1 VLIVLEKKLFK
12 YIFLIV
18 QFCEQFNNIYL
29 YSMKYLILFVLIIVV
44 FLIYKRLSSKKVIE
58 KEAEI
63 EEPNVSFIEVKKS
76 IQKKKMPI
84 EKTISYDFL
93 ILSMTKKDSNLE
105 LLISIQNYTDKTVRI
120 NLQKAIYFSNNLQ
133 QTFTADV
140 TFYGELSM
148 GTNDILLK
156 NTILPDSHVIR
167 NIYFLDHDFS
177 IFEETDY
184 VEIKLEVGQET
195 YEFRQYLYEST
206 LDSIKFIQKS

>member
-1 VLIVLEKKLFK
+1 
-12 YIFLIV
+12 
-18 QFCEQFNNIYL
+18 
-29 YSMKYLILFVLIIVV
+29 M
-44 FLIYKRLSSKKVIE
+44 SSKKVIE

>member
-1 VLIVLEKKLFK
+1 
-12 YIFLIV
+12 
-18 QFCEQFNNIYL
+18 
-29 YSMKYLILFVLIIVV
+29 M
-44 FLIYKRLSSKKVIE
+44 IYKRLNSKKVIE

-63 EEPNVSFIEVKKS
+63 KKPNVSFIEVKKS

-93 ILSMTKKDSNLE
+93 ISSMTKKDSTLE

-184 VEIKLEVGQET
+184 VEIKLEVDQET

>member
-1 VLIVLEKKLFK
+1 
-12 YIFLIV
+12 
-18 QFCEQFNNIYL
+18 
-29 YSMKYLILFVLIIVV
+29 MKYLILFVLIIIV

-58 KEAEI
+58 KEEEI
-63 EEPNVSFIEVKKS
+63 EEPNVSFVKVKKS
-76 IQKKKMPI
+76 IQKKEIPV

-93 ILSMTKKDSNLE
+93 ISSITKKDSTLE

-167 NIYFLDHDFS
+167 NIYFFGHDFS

-184 VEIKLEVGQET
+184 VEIKLEVDQET